1 MLAGTTLLVQTAHAR
16 GPLSAEWG
24 AFPKSKLPDT
34 RWQSG
39 LPFELI
45 STQEAPHKG
54 WGRAAG
60 ERAPYGWMWA

>member
-1 MLAGTTLLVQTAHAR
+1 MSAGTTLLVRTAQAR

-39 LPFELI
+39 LPFDPF
-45 STQEAPHKG
+45 PHKRPLKG